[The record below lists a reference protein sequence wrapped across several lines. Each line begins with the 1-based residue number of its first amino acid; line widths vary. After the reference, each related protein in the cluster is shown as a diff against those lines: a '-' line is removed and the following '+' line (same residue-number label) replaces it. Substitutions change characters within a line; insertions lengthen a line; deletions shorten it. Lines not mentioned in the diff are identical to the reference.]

1 MTERVYFIVHDS
13 TPHGGQVGTFKKE
26 LARYKKIKS
35 KWTVANTTLRICGI
49 SVTGLIAGAS
59 ATVASLSV
67 LIAVPIV
74 LAGVSIAS
82 ITFTESMIEGF
93 TSKRKKYFRQKCDYI
108 KSYLDKMEV
117 LLLKIKEDGQV
128 TPTEFKLFQE
138 LFKEYESGMI
148 SSKSEI
154 KSKDIK
160 KVEKMAKK
168 ELRQQRL
175 NQLYEKTLQE
185 FQQ

>member
-1 MTERVYFIVHDS
+1 MYPKLPDDGMDKINYMEDKLGHLKR
-13 TPHGGQVGTFKKE
+13 E
-26 LARYKKIKS
+26 LARYKKIKN

-49 SVTGLIAGAS
+49 SVTGLVAGAS

-67 LIAVPIV
+67 PIAVPIV

-138 LFKEYESGMI
+138 LFKEYESETRL
-148 SSKSEI
+148 KSEI
-154 KSKDIK
+154 KSKDVK
-160 KVEKMAKK
+160 KAEKMVKK

-175 NQLYEKTLQE
+175 NQLYEKTLQD
-185 FQQ
+185 FQH